1 MPNAHRADH
10 AASLAAVGQTSW
22 TVAAMRLGTTF
33 FATVASAVLLLAVAW
48 GWWQAA
54 PAAGQE
60 TRIVVLALALS
71 LGFGVYFASRQPTLI
86 GLKLGIFSALLMVC
100 GTEIWL
106 SVGREIAAGHLSAR
120 TVGTWFAARQ
130 RGWET
135 LFLLLGPVPGILLG
149 AMQTPS
155 LVFTAFASRAG
166 LAGARRRAKSDLYG
180 KAEFM
185 SRRDR
190 RTLEHGRG
198 LLLGQTSSRR
208 HAPLIS
214 WPLEGSAITLAPP
227 RTGKGATIA
236 LNLLSPDDR
245 GPQGSTIVIDPRGET
260 YCIVARRRRQMG
272 RNVLLVDPFGMV
284 AAHAARFPKEIHLP
298 MTRSEQYNPL
308 DFIRDTE
315 AEAVRDIGVLLDAL
329 LTPPTSDTQNTS
341 QHFYQ
346 SAREIITGYIAW
358 VRFQETDGK
367 RNLEQVRALLSRPPN
382 TLEAFRKDIVK
393 AGPFCGDLALKAI
406 ERRLSVS
413 PDEAGSQSSTIAN
426 QLSFLAQPGLLKN
439 TTSSTFDPAVIS
451 DGNTD
456 LFIVVPDDMVGEVR
470 NWVRLWITIPNA
482 IPNRA
487 ALTRD
492 LLLVIDEMPRLGY
505 LKPVM
510 DAYNLA
516 AGKGVHFWCF
526 AQSIS
531 SLESTWGKEP
541 TRTLIDLAELVQ
553 VLGFPRTDARGAEE
567 FAKAIGQATFE
578 SSSESLSG
586 TVSEQ
591 RALMAST
598 QVQMGESTQLVR
610 EYLVP
615 PDDLMTMAPNEQYI
629 IAAGKTVSRNALH
642 LYHARYWER
651 DDVRHHAD
659 PNPFVVRKSSGGLS
673 APTLSRDEKKTPAA
687 SPAEKKTPPPATT
700 PPLSATP
707 TSG

>member
-1 MPNAHRADH
+1 MK
-10 AASLAAVGQTSW
+10 Q
-22 TVAAMRLGTTF
+22 
-33 FATVASAVLLLAVAW
+33 FAIAVLPATLLPAAAW
-48 GWWQAA
+48 GWWLAA
-54 PAAGQE
+54 PAAGHE
-60 TRIVVLALALS
+60 IRLAVLGLALAI
-71 LGFGVYFASRQPTLI
+71 GFGVFFIATGRPTLI
-86 GLKLGIFSALLMVC
+86 GLKLGIFTALLMVC

-106 SVGREIAAGHLSAR
+106 SVGREIASGHLTALN
-120 TVGTWFAARQ
+120 VGTWFAARQ
-130 RGWET
+130 RGWDS
-135 LFLLLGPVPGILLG
+135 LFLLLGPVPGVLLG
-149 AMQTPS
+149 TMQTPS
-155 LVFTAFASRAG
+155 LIFTAFASSAG
-166 LAGARRRAKSDLYG
+166 LAGERRRAKSDLYG
-180 KAEFM
+180 KSEFM

-190 RTLEHGRG
+190 HTLEKGRG

-208 HAPLIS
+208 RSPLIA

-236 LNLLSPDDR
+236 LNLLSPGDR

-284 AAHAARFPKEIHLP
+284 AGHAARFPKETHLP
-298 MTRSEQYNPL
+298 MTESESYNPL

-329 LTPPTSDTQNTS
+329 LTPPTGDSQNTS

-346 SAREIITGYIAW
+346 SAREIIAGHIAW
-358 VRFQETDGK
+358 VRFKEPAGK
-367 RNLEQVRALLSRPPN
+367 RNLEQVRVLLSLPPDK
-382 TLEAFRKDIVK
+382 LKAFRQDVEKK
-393 AGPFCGDLALKAI
+393 GPFCGDLALKAI
-406 ERRLSVS
+406 DRRLSVG
-413 PDEAGSQSSTIAN
+413 PEEAGSQSSTIAN
-426 QLSFLAQPGLLKN
+426 QLSFLAQPGLLEN
-439 TTSSTFDPAVIS
+439 TASSTFDPAVIS

-470 NWVRLWITIPNA
+470 SWVRLWITIPNA

-487 ALTRD
+487 ALKRD
-492 LLLVIDEMPRLGY
+492 LLLVIDEMPRLGF

-531 SLESTWGKEP
+531 SLESTWGKDP
-541 TRTLIDLAELVQ
+541 TRTLIDLAEVVQ
-553 VLGFPRTDARGAEE
+553 VLGFPRTDAKGAEE

-591 RALMAST
+591 RALMASS
-598 QVQMGESTQLVR
+598 QIQMGESTQLVR

-651 DDVRHHAD
+651 RDARHLAD
-659 PNPFVVRKSSGGLS
+659 PNPFVVRKSTGGLS
-673 APTLSRDEKKTPAA
+673 APPRPRGEEKMEPRIEAA
-687 SPAEKKTPPPATT
+687 SNTLPSPDPADAAA
-700 PPLSATP
+700 ATP
-707 TSG
+707 G